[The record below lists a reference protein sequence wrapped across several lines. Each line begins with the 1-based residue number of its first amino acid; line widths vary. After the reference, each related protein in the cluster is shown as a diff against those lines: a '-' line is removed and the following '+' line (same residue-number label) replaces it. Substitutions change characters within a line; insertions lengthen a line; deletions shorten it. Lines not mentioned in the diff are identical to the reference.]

1 MIKKFA
7 VAVLGLVVVVGVLGG
22 IKALQIVQLIQA
34 AEGGGPPPSAVTTAT
49 AEAQSWQTSLKAVG
63 TTVPV
68 QGVTL
73 MAEVPGTITTLSFE
87 SGDEVKKGQL
97 MLRLDTSVEQAQLA
111 SAEADLKLAKLELE
125 RAKGLRA
132 KSVNSAAELDA
143 VEARHAQAEAAVAN
157 IRALIGKKTIRAP
170 FAGRLGK
177 RQVNLGQF
185 LNAGTPI
192 VMLQSLDPLYVDFSL
207 PQRQLARIEV
217 GQAIEIQTDAFSDVT
232 WSGILDS
239 VDPEVDPSTRNVR
252 LRALVDNAD
261 ERLRPGMFVD
271 VNLLLS
277 EQLQVVTIP
286 ATSVMYAPYGNSV
299 YLIEEAEG
307 EVNEG
312 QLVAKQLFVRLGQ
325 RRGDLIAVDSGL
337 EAGQT
342 VVTTGAFKLSNGAP
356 VMVNND
362 LAPDVQVDPKPEDS

>member
-34 AEGGGPPPSAVTTAT
+34 AENGGPPPSAVTTAT
-49 AEAQSWQTSLKAVG
+49 AEAQSWQTSLEAVG
-63 TTVPV
+63 TTKPV

-73 MAEVPGTITTLSFE
+73 TAEVPGTIATLAFE
-87 SGDEVKKGQL
+87 SGDEVKKGQTL
-97 MLRLDTSVEQAQLA
+97 VRLDSSVELAQLA
-111 SAEADLKLAKLELE
+111 SAQAEARLAKLELE
-125 RAKGLRA
+125 RAQGLRA

-143 VEARHAQAEAAVAN
+143 AEARHAQAEAAVAN
-157 IRALIGKKTIRAP
+157 IRAVIGKKSIRAP
-170 FAGRLGK
+170 FAGRLGI
-177 RQVNLGQF
+177 RQVDLGQF

-192 VMLQSLDPLYVDFSL
+192 VMLQALDPLYVDFSL
-207 PQRQLARIEV
+207 PQRQLSRIDE
-217 GQAIEIQTDAFSDVT
+217 GQALEIRTDAFPGAT
-232 WSGILDS
+232 WTGTLDS
-239 VDPEVDPSTRNVR
+239 IDPQVEPATRSVR
-252 LRALVDNAD
+252 LRALVDNED
-261 ERLRPGMFVD
+261 QRLRPGLFVE
-271 VNLLLS
+271 VELILS
-277 EQLQVVTIP
+277 ERLEVVTIP

-299 YLIEEAEG
+299 YLVEAAEG

-337 EAGQT
+337 DAGQT

-356 VMVNND
+356 VIVNND
-362 LAPDVQVDPKPEDS
+362 LAPDVQTDPKPEDS